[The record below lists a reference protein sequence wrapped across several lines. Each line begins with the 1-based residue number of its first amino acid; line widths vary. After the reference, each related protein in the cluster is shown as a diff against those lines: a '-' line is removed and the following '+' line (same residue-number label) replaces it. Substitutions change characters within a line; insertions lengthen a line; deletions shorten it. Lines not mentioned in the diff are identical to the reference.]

1 MARPYVLSW
10 LQAMRDCIGQGDYVK
25 FTFEGQQRQGYFFG
39 SLDSMLVRIVL
50 YQCVTLDVFNTYSLS
65 PINASK
71 HPMAYTSKMIELIST
86 GVEVNVSRNNI
97 DDIIFVLPLQE
108 VESSN
113 LFMAGSDF
121 IYFQRYGLSNNTLI
135 LCPSSVYYSRYIV
148 EPFSIRIF
156 QSLNTFSDAHQ
167 AVHVSWSKVKNEIK
181 NISFAIFY

>member
-1 MARPYVLSW
+1 
-10 LQAMRDCIGQGDYVK
+10 MRDCVGQGDYVK
-25 FTFEGQQRQGYFFG
+25 FTFEGQQRHGFIFG
-39 SLDSMLVRIVL
+39 SADSMMVGIILLQR
-50 YQCVTLDVFNTYSLS
+50 VTFDVFNTYSLS

-86 GVEVNVSRNNI
+86 GVEVNVSRNII

-108 VESSN
+108 VESGN